1 MKMWAQQL
9 VRPGTFERVDIP
21 SPDPGS
27 LVPGEVMLK
36 VLAGAICGSD
46 LPFFTGRVSSL
57 FDDSRQLAANVPGFP
72 MHEVVGEV
80 VASADPALA
89 AGTRV
94 VGWATRTT
102 AMAEYTVS
110 KGAQLWAIPDNRS
123 ASEALTLQP
132 LACVVETLAGLGD
145 LTGLRVAVI
154 GLGPFGVLFCH
165 VAKMLGAAVVT
176 GVDRIDR
183 SDVAHH
189 FLVDELVHSSS
200 DRWARTLA
208 DADRPDLVIEAVGH
222 QTATLRDALEAL
234 AIGGRLFCFGVPDE
248 PIYAVP
254 MERIFRRSLTL
265 TGGIIGDRRNALGR
279 ANTYLAR
286 FPKLHNAYV
295 TNVFPVEEAQQA
307 FECAATPA
315 KGRLKVQLTMQ

>member
-9 VRPGTFERVDIP
+9 VKPGTFERVDVP

-27 LVPGEVMLK
+27 LAPGEVMLK

-46 LPFFTGRVSSL
+46 LPFFNGRVSPL
-57 FDDSRQLAANVPGFP
+57 FNDSRHLAANVPGFP

-80 VASADPALA
+80 VASADPTLM

-110 KGAQLWAIPDNRS
+110 KGEQLWPIPDNRA

-132 LACVVETLAGLGD
+132 LACVVETLRGLGD
-145 LTGLRVAVI
+145 LTGLRVAIV
-154 GLGPFGVLFCH
+154 GLGPFGVLFSH
-165 VAKMLGAAVVT
+165 VAKTLGAAVVT

-183 SDVAHH
+183 GDIADH
-189 FLVDELVHSSS
+189 FLVDDLVHSSS
-200 DRWARTLA
+200 DRWAQTLA
-208 DADRPDLVIEAVGH
+208 DADRPNLVIEAVGH
-222 QTATLRDALEAL
+222 QTGTLGDALEAL
-234 AIGGRLFCFGVPDE
+234 ATGGRLFCFGVPDE

-254 MERIFRRSLTL
+254 IAKIFRRSLTL

-279 ANTYLAR
+279 ADAYLAQ

-295 TNVFPVEEAQQA
+295 TNVFPVEEAQKA
-307 FECAATPA
+307 FECASTPA